1 MTYTVIARSADSRL
15 LGAATASFSLA
26 VGNAVPALVPTAG
39 VVASQAWTNR
49 RLRYEM
55 LRTLHHGGAAEDAIA
70 GLADADPDLALRQVA
85 ALPVRGPGA
94 HLTGSLCTPWAGGVA
109 GQDFVVIGNYLAG
122 PEVVE
127 AMREAVSGALAV
139 PALSSTRMA
148 AALVDCLR
156 AGLDAGGDSRGQ
168 QSAAVL
174 VADTLAGFQY
184 PVLLDVDLRAD
195 NSPTPLDDLDGM
207 LALKGARAHPA
218 PAELVPSTEVPHR
231 PEDEGLWST
240 VLS

>member
-15 LGAATASFSLA
+15 LGAATASCSLA

-55 LRTLHHGGAAEDAIA
+55 LRTLHHGGTAEEAIA
-70 GLADADPDLALRQVA
+70 ALTDADPDLALRQVA
-85 ALPVRGPGA
+85 VLPVAGPGA

-109 GQDFVVIGNYLAG
+109 GTDFVVIGNYLAG

-127 AMREAVSGALAV
+127 AMRAAMDEALAG
-139 PALSSTRMA
+139 PGPTSTGMAEALLA
-148 AALVDCLR
+148 CLR
-156 AGLDAGGDSRGQ
+156 AGQDAGGDSRGQ

-195 NSPTPLDDLDGM
+195 NSPAPLDDLAEM
-207 LALKGARAHPA
+207 LALKGRAHPA
-218 PAELVPSTEVPHR
+218 PAEVMPSIRVPHR
-231 PEDEGLWST
+231 PEDEKLWST

>member
-15 LGAATASFSLA
+15 LGAATASCSLA

-49 RLRYEM
+49 RLRFEM
-55 LRTLHHGGAAEDAIA
+55 LRTLHHGGTAEEAIA
-70 GLADADPDLALRQVA
+70 ALTDADPDLALRQVA
-85 ALPVRGPGA
+85 VLPVAGPGA

-109 GQDFVVIGNYLAG
+109 GADFVVIGNYLTG

-127 AMREAVSGALAV
+127 AMRAAMDEALAV
-139 PALSSTRMA
+139 PGPTSTEMGRALLA
-148 AALVDCLR
+148 CLR
-156 AGLDAGGDSRGQ
+156 AGQDAGGDSRGQ

-195 NSPTPLDDLDGM
+195 NSPTPLDDLEEM
-207 LALKGARAHPA
+207 LALKGRAHPA
-218 PAELVPSTEVPHR
+218 PAEVVPSTEVPHR

>member
-15 LGAATASFSLA
+15 LGAATASCSLA

-49 RLRYEM
+49 RLRFEM
-55 LRTLHHGGAAEDAIA
+55 LRTLHHGGTAEEALA
-70 GLADADPDLALRQVA
+70 GLTDADRDLALRQVA
-85 ALPVRGPGA
+85 ALPVEGPGA

-109 GQDFVVIGNYLAG
+109 GTDFVVIGNFLTG

-127 AMREAVSGALAV
+127 AMRASVTGALAA
-139 PALSSTRMA
+139 PGLNSTEMA
-148 AALVDCLR
+148 RALVACLR
-156 AGLDAGGDSRGQ
+156 AGQDAGGDSRGQ
-168 QSAAVL
+168 QSAAVV

-195 NSPTPLDDLDGM
+195 NSATPLEDLAEM
-207 LALKGARAHPA
+207 LELKGRAHPA

-231 PEDEGLWST
+231 PEDESLWST

>member
-15 LGAATASFSLA
+15 LGAATASCSLA

-49 RLRYEM
+49 RLRFEM
-55 LRTLHHGGAAEDAIA
+55 LRTLHHGGTAEEALA
-70 GLADADPDLALRQVA
+70 GLADADRDLALRQVA
-85 ALPVRGPGA
+85 VLPVEGPGA

-109 GQDFVVIGNYLAG
+109 GTDFVVIGNFLTG

-127 AMREAVSGALAV
+127 AMRASVVEALAA
-139 PALSSTRMA
+139 PGLTSTEMA
-148 AALVDCLR
+148 RALVACLR
-156 AGLDAGGDSRGQ
+156 AGQDAGGDSRGR
-168 QSAAVL
+168 QSAAVV

-195 NSPTPLDDLDGM
+195 NSPTPLEDLAEM
-207 LALKGARAHPA
+207 LELKGRAHAA

>member
-1 MTYTVIARSADSRL
+1 VTYTVIARTADSRL
-15 LGAATASFSLA
+15 LGAATASYSLA

-55 LRTLHHGGAAEDAIA
+55 LRALHHGRTAEEAIA

-85 ALPVRGPGA
+85 ALPLRGPGA
-94 HLTGSLCTPWAGGVA
+94 HLTGLSCTPWAGGVA
-109 GQDFVVIGNYLAG
+109 GRDFVVVGNLLTG
-122 PEVVE
+122 PEVVDAMGAAAE
-127 AMREAVSGALAV
+127 A
-139 PALSSTRMA
+139 ALSSPGLTSLELAR
-148 AALVDCLR
+148 ALVGCLR

-195 NSPTPLDDLDGM
+195 DSPQPLDGLDRMLDLKAG
-207 LALKGARAHPA
+207 AHPA
-218 PAELVPSTEVPHR
+218 PAEVVPRTEVPPR
-231 PEDEGLWST
+231 PEDDQLWST